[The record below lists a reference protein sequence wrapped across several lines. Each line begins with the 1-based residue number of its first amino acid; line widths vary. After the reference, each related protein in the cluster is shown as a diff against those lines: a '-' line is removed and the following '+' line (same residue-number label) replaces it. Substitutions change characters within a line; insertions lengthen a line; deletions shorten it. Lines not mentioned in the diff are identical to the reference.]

1 MGALR
6 KVVGVASVFCLVA
19 VFAVSTAGEVREN
32 RLAFGTEDTIVSI
45 RTRSIN
51 DTLQKLTEMVTKVEP
66 QAGAMMAGAPQMI
79 FGQFQGVDLNG
90 PAALLI
96 LDPKEHE
103 DEAVVG
109 VFTLA
114 QAGQFQGPPD
124 AESRAVGT
132 LGLVADTDAILD
144 TMARMLA
151 DKEIEV
157 IPTRDMTDQIVVQ
170 GDIGW
175 LLQRYKEDIES
186 GLKEGREELE
196 EADPDEVPDELKQ
209 IGLRAL
215 EHVGRLIEQVGAQA
229 GLADLGVSFSEDL
242 ITSNLSM
249 EAMPDS
255 DFAEFLGKNNIPA
268 NKELTRWLP
277 EESIYTFI
285 HSFDPQS
292 MSALYQ
298 GLVAGLGE
306 IAGLPEAER
315 DQIQVALSNMYG
327 QMTGRQAQAQVP
339 TEKGLASISMIGTRD
354 AGGARAATR
363 QFVALAKQGTLAEVL
378 DKYGV
383 NIEWTEA
390 HRTHEGIPI
399 DKMELNI
406 DAEKMA
412 RALPFEE
419 MDEEELA
426 EFTEAVKKGLQG
438 RDGTVTE
445 IVYATSVMVTVDV
458 SEGPEP
464 MNKMIDLVRTSRGI
478 GRNADYQAALDKHPA
493 ESVALWHVSLY
504 GVIGGVSRT
513 INEMMD
519 DDEDEMMMGPGALL
533 PARDELPDEEELITG
548 SARIEGNRIV
558 ATNHIPVQPVAA
570 LLKVMQEK
578 MQAMMM
584 QQFEQQ
590 PMPPMGP

>member
-19 VFAVSTAGEVREN
+19 VFAVSAAGEVRES
-32 RLAFGTEDTIVSI
+32 RLALGTDDTLVTI

-66 QAGAMMAGAPQMI
+66 EAGAMMAGAPQMI

-90 PAALLI
+90 PAAVLI
-96 LDPKEHE
+96 LDPKENDE
-103 DEAVVG
+103 DAVAAI
-109 VFTLA
+109 FTLA

-124 AESRAVGT
+124 AKSRAVGT
-132 LGLVADTDAILD
+132 LGLVADTEEILD
-144 TMARMLA
+144 KVAGMLA
-151 DKEIEV
+151 DKELEV
-157 IPTRDMTDQIVVQ
+157 IPTRDMGDQIVVQ

-175 LLQRYKEDIES
+175 LLQRYKEDIEA
-186 GLKEGREELE
+186 GFEEGRDELAD
-196 EADPDEVPDELKQ
+196 ADPDEVPDELKQ

-255 DFAEFLGKNNIPA
+255 DFAEFLGKNDIPA
-268 NKELTRWLP
+268 NKDLTRWLP
-277 EESIYTFI
+277 EESVYTFI
-285 HSFDPQS
+285 HSYDPQS
-292 MSALYQ
+292 LSALNL
-298 GLVAGLGE
+298 GLVASLGE
-306 IAGLPEAER
+306 IAGIPEEEK
-315 DQIQVALSNMYG
+315 DQIQAALSNMYD
-327 QMTGRQAQAQVP
+327 QTTGRQAQAQVP
-339 TEKGLASISMIGTRD
+339 TEKGLASISVIGTKD
-354 AGGARAATR
+354 SDGARAAMR
-363 QFVALAKQGTLAEVL
+363 QVIALAKQGTLGQVL
-378 DKYGV
+378 DQYGV
-383 NIEWTEA
+383 DIELTEA
-390 HRTHEGIPI
+390 HRTHEGVPV
-399 DKMELNI
+399 DKMEINI

-412 RALPFEE
+412 GALPIE
-419 MDEEELA
+419 MDDEDRAELA
-426 EFTEAVKKGLQG
+426 EGLKKGLQD
-438 RDGTVTE
+438 RDGAVTE

-458 SEGPEP
+458 SEGPDP

-493 ESVALWHVSLY
+493 ESVALWHASLF
-504 GVIGGVSRT
+504 GIIDGISRT
-513 INEMMD
+513 IKQHMD
-519 DDEDEMMMGPGALL
+519 DEEDEMVMGPGALL